1 MLTRFIIADNP
12 TLALKAVDAPAHSD
26 GADAGSVEKEWRA
39 MTDVHQFFSLL
50 KRHNLNRQ
58 QAFRLVSDDLACK
71 VDNSALAQLLETARQ
86 DGNEIMIF
94 VGNRGCVQIFTGVVE
109 KLTPM
114 KGWLNIFNPTFTLH
128 LLEETIAETWV
139 TRKPT
144 ADGHVTSLELFAAD
158 GTQIAQLYGQ
168 RTEGE
173 PEQSQWRR
181 QIDALTPEG
190 LAA

>member
-1 MLTRFIIADNP
+1 
-12 TLALKAVDAPAHSD
+12 
-26 GADAGSVEKEWRA
+26 

-50 KRHNLNRQ
+50 KRHNLSRQ

-86 DGNEIMIF
+86 DRNEIMIF

-139 TRKPT
+139 TRNLRRTDTLPAWSCLLRMALRSPSSMGSVPK
-144 ADGHVTSLELFAAD
+144 ASLSRAGGVA
-158 GTQIAQLYGQ
+158 
-168 RTEGE
+168 R
-173 PEQSQWRR
+173 
-181 QIDALTPEG
+181 LTP
-190 LAA
+190 

>member
-1 MLTRFIIADNP
+1 M
-12 TLALKAVDAPAHSD
+12 
-26 GADAGSVEKEWRA
+26 
-39 MTDVHQFFSLL
+39 
-50 KRHNLNRQ
+50 
-58 QAFRLVSDDLACK
+58 
-71 VDNSALAQLLETARQ
+71 DNSALAQLLETARQ
-86 DGNEIMIF
+86 DRNEIMIF

-128 LLEETIAETWV
+128 LLEEAVAETWV

>member
-1 MLTRFIIADNP
+1 
-12 TLALKAVDAPAHSD
+12 
-26 GADAGSVEKEWRA
+26 
-39 MTDVHQFFSLL
+39 
-50 KRHNLNRQ
+50 
-58 QAFRLVSDDLACK
+58 
-71 VDNSALAQLLETARQ
+71 
-86 DGNEIMIF
+86 MIF

-173 PEQSQWRR
+173 PEQSRWRR

>member
-1 MLTRFIIADNP
+1 V
-12 TLALKAVDAPAHSD
+12 TLDAQTVDQ
-26 GADAGSVEKEWRA
+26 EWRA
-39 MTDVHQFFSLL
+39 MTDVHHFFGLL
-50 KRHNLNRQ
+50 KRHDLTRQ
-58 QAFRLVSDDLACK
+58 QAFNLVGDDLACK
-71 VDNSALAQLLETARQ
+71 VANSALAQLLDTARQ
-86 DGNEIMIF
+86 DGNEIMVF
-94 VGNRGCVQIFTGVVE
+94 VGNRGCVQIFTGVIE
-109 KLTPM
+109 KLVPM

-128 LLEETIAETWV
+128 LLEESVAETWV

-173 PEQSQWRR
+173 PEQTQWRA
-181 QIDALTPEG
+181 QIDALTPKG